1 MLTEID
7 NLEIH
12 VLVNDELDP
21 IAPSMNPAVKVASQF
36 MGIPLSP
43 LPAGTQR
50 DGATMEMRMDNICC
64 AAHGLSLLLV
74 CFTSLPSIPTESCQ
88 LTRKQ
93 CRLTKK
99 QPDRNKGRQKAY
111 PSLRRRS
118 RRRSLGTE
126 FAPSALR
133 SRSNRAYRAVALP
146 SRSLWYASIRSLS
159 QIRQEKS

>member
-1 MLTEID
+1 MQHQHHESTHDTAAANMLTEID

-21 IAPSMNPAVKVASQF
+21 ITPSMNPAVKVASQF

-74 CFTSLPSIPTESCQ
+74 CFTFLCCVNW
-88 LTRKQ
+88 RGNNV
-93 CRLTKK
+93 
-99 QPDRNKGRQKAY
+99 D
-111 PSLRRRS
+111 
-118 RRRSLGTE
+118 
-126 FAPSALR
+126 
-133 SRSNRAYRAVALP
+133 
-146 SRSLWYASIRSLS
+146 
-159 QIRQEKS
+159 